1 MVSREQI
8 LECLDILELK
18 YTEFENNTVAI
29 SFSDETFFNHP
40 VITFI
45 TIRDNSLV
53 FHSEAQDYQPSGDLY
68 ALANRHNCRS
78 YAPAC
83 YIDEDGHVVMER
95 VFSLVN
101 EVTPHYIL
109 EDVVRPSV
117 LLPLQAFANFELSD
131 EEIARRRASEE

>member
-18 YTEFENNTVAI
+18 YTEFENNAVAI
-29 SFSDETFFNHP
+29 SFSDEKYFSYP

-45 TIRDNSLV
+45 TIRENSLI
-53 FHSEAQDYQPSGDLY
+53 FHSEAQDYHPAGDLY

-83 YIDEDGHVVMER
+83 YIDEDGNVVMER

-117 LLPLQAFANFELSD
+117 FLPLQAFANFELSD